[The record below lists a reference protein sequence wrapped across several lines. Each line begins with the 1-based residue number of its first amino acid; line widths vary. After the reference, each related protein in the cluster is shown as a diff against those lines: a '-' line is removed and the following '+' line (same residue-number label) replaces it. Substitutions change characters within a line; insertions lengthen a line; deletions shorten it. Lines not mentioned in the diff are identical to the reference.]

1 MSNFVM
7 IETLNLINSV
17 WINRFYFEI
26 FEKELILFLNVF
38 ILNISGL
45 RK

>member
-7 IETLNLINSV
+7 IEMLNLINSV